1 MSGKDDWRSSA
12 FIGLGLAGL
21 GIGGGLAAASAT
33 LGPAVIPVWGMVFLM
48 SVIGLRS
55 PIAKA
60 MAERLKEGEVAPDEV
75 YAELDELRAR
85 VIELEERQDFAERL
99 LASRDGAPRG
109 SRDNL
114 IGGACRGPLRFPPD
128 GRAKPDLRRTDDHP

>member
-1 MSGKDDWRSSA
+1 MSGKEDWRNSA

-21 GIGGGLAAASAT
+21 GIGGGLAAASAS
-33 LGPAVIPVWGMVFLM
+33 LGPAVIPIWGMVFLM
-48 SVIGLRS
+48 SVIALRS

-60 MAERLKEGEVAPDEV
+60 MAERLRDPDGAVPPDEV

-99 LASRDGAPRG
+99 LANREKSPEEQ
-109 SRDNL
+109 S
-114 IGGACRGPLRFPPD
+114 
-128 GRAKPDLRRTDDHP
+128 

>member
-33 LGPAVIPVWGMVFLM
+33 LGPAAIPVWGMVFLM
-48 SVIGLRS
+48 SVVALRS

-60 MAERLKEGEVAPDEV
+60 MAERLKEGEGAPDEV

-99 LASRDGAPRG
+99 LASRDGAPEG
-109 SRDNL
+109 ES
-114 IGGACRGPLRFPPD
+114 
-128 GRAKPDLRRTDDHP
+128 